1 MAQYDTQGGAVDL
14 DMRRR
19 PGVPM
24 ELTPEPLPGART
36 PIEPQ
41 RSGVKVLK
49 DPERKHLPPVYGT
62 AQPPAGLSGLLRR
75 LAYRYPVNRAR
86 RWLMLML
93 ADRVDVAEH
102 SRDSSLRVGTL
113 LAGGLL
119 AGGLML
125 KRAFR

>member
-1 MAQYDTQGGAVDL
+1 MAQHDTQGSAVDL

-24 ELTPEPLPGART
+24 ELNPEPLPGARA

-41 RSGVKVLK
+41 RSGAKVLK
-49 DPERKHLPPVYGT
+49 DPARKQLPPVYGT

-75 LAYRYPVNRAR
+75 LAYRYPANRAR

-93 ADRVDVAEH
+93 ADRVDVVEH
-102 SRDSSLRVGTL
+102 SRGSPLRVGAL
-113 LAGGLL
+113 FAGGLL
-119 AGGLML
+119 AGGFML